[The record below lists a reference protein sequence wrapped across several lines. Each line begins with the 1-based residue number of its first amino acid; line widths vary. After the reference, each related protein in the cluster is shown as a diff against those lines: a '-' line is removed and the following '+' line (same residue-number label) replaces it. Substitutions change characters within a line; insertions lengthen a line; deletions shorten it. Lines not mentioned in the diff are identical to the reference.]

1 MNSAP
6 TLASV
11 RIAGVGITRFA
22 KQPELSVK
30 DLVREAVTEALADA
44 GCDPRWIDAAYFAT
58 AGQGAIEGQHM
69 VSGEIALKAM
79 GLTGIPVTNVE
90 NACASSSTAL
100 NAARLCV
107 AAGASDICLV
117 VGVDKLFSTD
127 KDKSFAVFD
136 GAWDVH
142 RATEQA
148 AALAALA
155 PGVKPPADYIEPG
168 RRSVFM
174 DIYASL
180 SRLHMET
187 FGTTQRQIAAV
198 AAKNH
203 VHSTRNPRAQFQYPL
218 TIDEVLAA
226 RPVSWP
232 LTLPMCAPIGDGAAA
247 AILCSEA
254 GLRRLQAGRA
264 VRLLAS
270 VLRTATD
277 RPADAYDR
285 HLCHL
290 AALQAYDEA
299 GVGPA
304 EMSLAEVHDATAFA
318 EIQQTEA
325 LGFCAF
331 GDGGRL
337 AEEGVTTLGGRIPIN
352 VNGGLLSR
360 GHPIGATGLAQ
371 IHEMVTQLR
380 HEAGSRQV
388 DGARFAI
395 AENGGGFNGV
405 EEAVTCITILGR

>member
-1 MNSAP
+1 MSA
-6 TLASV
+6 V
-11 RIAGVGITRFA
+11 HIAGVGITAFG
-22 KQPELSVK
+22 KQPERSVK
-30 DLVREAVTEALADA
+30 DLVQDAVREALADA
-44 GCDPRWIDAAYFAT
+44 GCEAKDVNAVYFAT

-69 VSGEIALKAM
+69 VAGQIALKAM
-79 GLTGIPVTNVE
+79 GIVGIPVTNVE

-100 NAARLCV
+100 NAAQYYV
-107 AAGASDICLV
+107 SAGAGDIALV
-117 VGVDKLFSTD
+117 VGVDKLFSSD
-127 KDKSFAVFD
+127 KEKSFAVFD

-142 RATEQA
+142 ETVANT
-148 AALAALA
+148 AALMNLA
-155 PGVKPPADYIEPG
+155 PNVKPPADYVEPG

-180 SRLHMET
+180 SRLHMEN

-203 VHSTRNPRAQFQYPL
+203 VHSTRNPKAQFQYPL
-218 TIDEVLAA
+218 TIDEVMAA

-247 AILCSEA
+247 AVIANDA
-254 GLRRLQAGRA
+254 GLRKMKGGRTIRLM
-264 VRLLAS
+264 AS

-277 RPADAYDR
+277 RPANRYDL

-290 AALQAYDEA
+290 AANEAYEKA
-299 GVGPA
+299 GVGPKD
-304 EMSLAEVHDATAFA
+304 MSLAEVHDATAFA

-325 LGFCAF
+325 LGFGAF
-331 GDGGRL
+331 GEGGPM
-337 AEEGVTTLGGRIPIN
+337 AERGDTSLGGRIPIN

-380 HEAGSRQV
+380 GEGGSRQV
-388 DGARFAI
+388 EGARFAI